1 MNKRGFTLIELLGV
15 IILLGII
22 TTIATLGYSSYLTGT
37 RKKAFAIEEKN
48 FVSATRSAYAD
59 CESNKTDN
67 SFCNNHETLE
77 TKYMYQFVYLK
88 ELVDDNYIKIIK
100 DPYDVEKVCDVEKSY
115 VYTSLRNN
123 LEEDNN
129 SEIVYKACLICGD
142 HKSEDCL
149 SEDLDYSS
157 FETTC
162 KAYYDVAGS
171 EIYDGKWTDRTV
183 VLEFGASGN
192 FRYGIN
198 NYVYTVG
205 GAGRTSIDASN
216 NMASVNINYDVA
228 SKEYNVQAYDGMN
241 KKGTNVSCGTVKI
254 DKGTINSVSLSGV
267 TASGNKV
274 VSNTWVNEQVTLIAS
289 VNPDKS
295 VSGYV
300 YQWYLNGEKYGSA
313 TSSNK
318 LVVTKSGT
326 YKVEV
331 TNQVGKI
338 RKESNNFIVKL
349 DNVVAP
355 TIQGGSGSWLTQ
367 APTISIKTNGTAASG
382 VKHYEYYKTNS
393 STAPNANT
401 QATGTTSNTLT
412 VSDNGTTYIYYRTV
426 SNGGN
431 KSSWSNVQIV
441 NLESVTPPT
450 IQGGS
455 GNWLTQAPTISIK
468 TNGTAASGVKHY
480 EYYKTRSSTTPNA
493 NTQATGTTSNTLTV
507 SDNGTTYIY
516 YRTVSNGGNKSSWSN
531 VQTVILDT
539 VDPKVSASVVGKN
552 VIFTFSDNIGVT
564 GYSVNQSS
572 TGVTSWISTSVTT
585 ITWTA
590 TSAGTYYVWVRDAS
604 GRTGKSAFTIEQNAF
619 CAYTPGA
626 IWEYNYT
633 GGVQTFTVPCN
644 GTYKLEVYGA
654 QGGNNVGIGG
664 KGGYAYGNVSLNK
677 PNSLYIYVGGQ
688 GVSASITGSYDST
701 IFSGGTGGYN
711 GGGNGKSFWHK
722 DGVSYEFHYNLD
734 AGGGGATHIATTN
747 RGILANYKS
756 YQTEVLLVAGG
767 GGGAYYNDE
776 PNENGDYD
784 NIFSVDGGAGGTA
797 GGYDFGTGQSGQ
809 FNYGTGGGGGWS
821 SGLSGGDRNASTGGT
836 NYIGNLTNS
845 SSQSGIRAGNGY
857 AKITLVTIN
866 QS

>member
-15 IILLGII
+15 IILLGIV

-241 KKGTNVSCGTVKI
+241 KKGTSVSCGTVKI

-313 TSSNK
+313 SS
-318 LVVTKSGT
+318 
-326 YKVEV
+326 
-331 TNQVGKI
+331 
-338 RKESNNFIVKL
+338 
-349 DNVVAP
+349 
-355 TIQGGSGSWLTQ
+355 
-367 APTISIKTNGTAASG
+367 
-382 VKHYEYYKTNS
+382 
-393 STAPNANT
+393 
-401 QATGTTSNTLT
+401 
-412 VSDNGTTYIYYRTV
+412 
-426 SNGGN
+426 
-431 KSSWSNVQIV
+431 
-441 NLESVTPPT
+441 
-450 IQGGS
+450 
-455 GNWLTQAPTISIK
+455 
-468 TNGTAASGVKHY
+468 
-480 EYYKTRSSTTPNA
+480 
-493 NTQATGTTSNTLTV
+493 
-507 SDNGTTYIY
+507 
-516 YRTVSNGGNKSSWSN
+516 
-531 VQTVILDT
+531 
-539 VDPKVSASVVGKN
+539 
-552 VIFTFSDNIGVT
+552 
-564 GYSVNQSS
+564 
-572 TGVTSWISTSVTT
+572 
-585 ITWTA
+585 
-590 TSAGTYYVWVRDAS
+590 
-604 GRTGKSAFTIEQNAF
+604 
-619 CAYTPGA
+619 
-626 IWEYNYT
+626 
-633 GGVQTFTVPCN
+633 
-644 GTYKLEVYGA
+644 
-654 QGGNNVGIGG
+654 
-664 KGGYAYGNVSLNK
+664 
-677 PNSLYIYVGGQ
+677 
-688 GVSASITGSYDST
+688 
-701 IFSGGTGGYN
+701 
-711 GGGNGKSFWHK
+711 
-722 DGVSYEFHYNLD
+722 
-734 AGGGGATHIATTN
+734 
-747 RGILANYKS
+747 
-756 YQTEVLLVAGG
+756 
-767 GGGAYYNDE
+767 
-776 PNENGDYD
+776 
-784 NIFSVDGGAGGTA
+784 
-797 GGYDFGTGQSGQ
+797 
-809 FNYGTGGGGGWS
+809 
-821 SGLSGGDRNASTGGT
+821 
-836 NYIGNLTNS
+836 
-845 SSQSGIRAGNGY
+845 
-857 AKITLVTIN
+857 
-866 QS
+866 

>member
-1 MNKRGFTLIELLGV
+1 M
-15 IILLGII
+15 
-22 TTIATLGYSSYLTGT
+22 
-37 RKKAFAIEEKN
+37 
-48 FVSATRSAYAD
+48 
-59 CESNKTDN
+59 
-67 SFCNNHETLE
+67 
-77 TKYMYQFVYLK
+77 
-88 ELVDDNYIKIIK
+88 
-100 DPYDVEKVCDVEKSY
+100 
-115 VYTSLRNN
+115 
-123 LEEDNN
+123 
-129 SEIVYKACLICGD
+129 
-142 HKSEDCL
+142 

-382 VKHYEYYKTNS
+382 VKHYEYYKANS

-412 VSDNGTTYIYYRTV
+412 VNDNGTTYIYYRTV

-441 NLESVTPPT
+441 NLESVTPPK

-480 EYYKTRSSTTPNA
+480 EYYKTNSSTAPNA
-493 NTQATGTTSNTLTV
+493 NTKVTGTTSNTLTV

-516 YRTVSNGGNKSSWSN
+516 YRTVSNGGNKSNWSSVQTIKLESVTPPTIQGGSGSWLTQAPTISISGVGSAASGVKHYEYYKTSSSTAPNANTQATGTTSNKLTVSDNGTTYIYYRTVSNGGNKSSWSS

-539 VDPKVSASVVGKN
+539 VDPRVSASVVGKN

-633 GGVQTFTVPCN
+633 GGVQPFTVPCS

-654 QGGNNVGIGG
+654 QGGTSLENFYGG
-664 KGGYAYGNVSLNK
+664 KGGYSVGSKSLSK
-677 PNSLYIYVGGQ
+677 DTPLYIVVGQKPATPHIYYDDDDEEHVSYV
-688 GVSASITGSYDST
+688 A
-701 IFSGGTGGYN
+701 GGYN
-711 GGGNGKSFWHK
+711 GGGTTGDASLYYGTSYPNGC
-722 DGVSYEFHYNLD
+722 GC
-734 AGGGGATHIATTN
+734 GGGATHIATTN
-747 RGILANYKS
+747 YGVLSNYDTHRS
-756 YQTEVLLVAGG
+756 DVLIVAGG
-767 GGGAYYNDE
+767 GGGAGRSTLYVSE
-776 PNENGDYD
+776 P
-784 NIFSVDGGAGGTA
+784 
-797 GGYDFGTGQSGQ
+797 TG
-809 FNYGTGGGGGWS
+809 GTGGG
-821 SGLSGGDRNASTGGT
+821 LTGGT
-836 NYIGNLTNS
+836 GNYGEGEAGIGHGGTQTSGYEGGSFNTGSGFGYGASTNSANSCAAGGGGWYGGQSGGNYNGGRAAGGGSGYIGGVTDGSTQN
-845 SSQSGIRAGNGY
+845 GIREGNGY
-857 AKITLVTIN
+857 AKITLISIN
-866 QS
+866 